1 MLTHNG
7 NAAAI
12 APRDERRIGW
22 LTALAWSPRG
32 QQLAAASGEELR
44 LYSWSAAAGMGERP
58 LRSLRG
64 HSAPIRCLAFHPK
77 GAILASGGADGRL
90 NLWRGDGAGQRIA
103 EWEEAITAL
112 AFSAWG

>member
-1 MLTHNG
+1 MLAQAG

-12 APRDERRIGW
+12 SPRDERRIGW

-32 QQLAAASGEELR
+32 QQLAVASGEELS
-44 LYSWSAAAGMGERP
+44 LYSWSATVGMGERP
-58 LRSLRG
+58 LHNLRG

-77 GAILASGGADGRL
+77 GAILASGGADGWL

-103 EWEEAITAL
+103 EWKEAVTAL